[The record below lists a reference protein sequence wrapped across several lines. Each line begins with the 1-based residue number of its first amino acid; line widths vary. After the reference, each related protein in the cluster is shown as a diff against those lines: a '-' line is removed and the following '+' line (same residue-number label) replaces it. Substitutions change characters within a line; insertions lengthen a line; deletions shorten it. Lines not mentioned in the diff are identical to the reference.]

1 MNARGDQ
8 VNTAALIANL
18 QSAMSDY
25 AGPFKT
31 RESLQQALTVIAELE
46 NKIGAAPPGAPDVFD
61 PSRVD
66 WFDLRNMLLIGR
78 AVVESA
84 LSRKESRGAH
94 QREDHPG
101 LMEEWTLNQFVEMD
115 GETLS
120 VVQGP
125 AASDLESPI

>member
-1 MNARGDQ
+1 
-8 VNTAALIANL
+8 
-18 QSAMSDY
+18 MSDY

-31 RESLQQALTVIAELE
+31 RESLCEALTVIGELE
-46 NKIGAAPPGAPDVFD
+46 GRIGSAPPGEPDVFE

-66 WFDLRNMLLIGR
+66 WFDLRNMLLVGR

-84 LSRKESRGAH
+84 LARNESRGAH

-101 LMEEWTLNQFVEMD
+101 MMQEWTLNQFVEMD
-115 GETLS
+115 GDALS

-125 AASDLESPI
+125 AAADAEKPV